1 MKNSDIHDSLF
12 AQAVAA
18 IDSGDLVV
26 LRGLLDAHPRLVRER
41 LGLPTEGYF
50 RHPYLIWFVADN
62 PIRNPALPGNIAE
75 VTRTLIDSIEK
86 QAPETYSFQ
95 VDYTL
100 GLVSTGR
107 IPKECGI
114 QIALMDML
122 IDAGAEP
129 KEALGAIAQNNPE
142 AAAHLIRRGAELTF
156 AVAVGLGWEEEVK
169 RLAATATPDDWSLAL
184 IVAAFRGNA
193 EIIRYL
199 LRGGPPV
206 NVIPANCQGFHGHAT
221 ALHQAVSSASPES
234 VKLLVEAGADLHAS
248 DRTYE
253 GTPLDWADYLQREDG
268 VDEERTEKYREI
280 EAYLRSRDNL

>member
-62 PIRNPALPGNIAE
+62 PIRNPTLPGNIAE
-75 VTRTLIDSIEK
+75 VTRALIDSIEK

-114 QIALMDML
+114 QIALMDVL

-129 KEALGAIAQNNPE
+129 KGALGAIAQDNPE

-184 IVAAFRGNA
+184 IVAAFRGNV

-199 LRGGPPV
+199 LSGRPSV
-206 NVIPANCQGFHGHAT
+206 NVIPADCQGFHGHAT
-221 ALHQAVSSASPES
+221 ALHHAVSSTSLET
-234 VKLLVEAGADLHAS
+234 VKMLVEGGADLHAV
-248 DRTYE
+248 DRKYE
-253 GTPLDWADYLQREDG
+253 GTPLGWVDYLQREDG
-268 VDEERTEKYREI
+268 VDEGRTEQYREI

>member
-1 MKNSDIHDSLF
+1 
-12 AQAVAA
+12 
-18 IDSGDLVV
+18 V

-41 LGLPTEGYF
+41 LGLPAEGYF

-62 PIRNPALPGNIAE
+62 PIRNPTLPGNIVE

-95 VDYTL
+95 VDFTL
-100 GLVSTGR
+100 GLVATGR

-129 KEALGAIAQNNPE
+129 KGALGAIAQDNPE
-142 AAAHLIRRGAELTF
+142 AAAYLIRRGAELTF
-156 AVAVGLGWEEEVK
+156 AVAVGLGWEEEIK
-169 RLAATATPDDWSLAL
+169 RLAATATPDDWSLAI

-199 LRGGPPV
+199 LRGGSSV
-206 NVIPANCQGFHGHAT
+206 NVIPVDCQGFHGHAT
-221 ALHQAVSSASPES
+221 ALHQAVSSASLES
-234 VKLLVEAGADLHAS
+234 VKLLVEAGADLHAV
-248 DRTYE
+248 DREYE
-253 GTPLDWADYLQREDG
+253 GTPLDWAGYLQREGG
-268 VDEERTEKYREI
+268 VDEGRTEQYREI

>member
-1 MKNSDIHDSLF
+1 MKNPDVHDSLF
-12 AQAVAA
+12 AQAIAA

-50 RHPYLIWFVADN
+50 QHPYLIWFVADN
-62 PIRNPALPGNIAE
+62 PIRNPTLPGNIAE

-86 QAPETYSFQ
+86 QAPETYSHQ

-107 IPKECGI
+107 VPKECGI

-122 IDAGAEP
+122 IDAGAKP
-129 KEALGAIAQNNPE
+129 GGALGAIAQDNPE
-142 AAAHLIRRGAELTF
+142 AAAHLIRRGSNLTF

-193 EIIRYL
+193 EMIRFL
-199 LRGGPPV
+199 LRGGAAMG
-206 NVIPANCQGFHGHAT
+206 IPADCQGFHQHAT
-221 ALHQAVSSASPES
+221 ALHQAVSSASLET
-234 VKLLVEAGADLHAS
+234 VKLLVEAGADLDAK
-248 DRTYE
+248 DRIYE
-253 GTPLDWADYLQREDG
+253 GTPLDWAGYLQREDG
-268 VDEERTEKYREI
+268 VDEERTEQYREI
-280 EAYLRSRDNL
+280 EAFLRSRDNL